1 MTQDTHR
8 ARKRFGQNFLQDQG
22 LINRLVHLINPQP
35 EDAVVE
41 IGPGQGAL
49 TEPLL
54 QTLTSLDAVEIDR
67 DLVALLREKFQ
78 GKPLT
83 IHESDALQYD
93 FNQLIDNQPIRVIGN
108 LPYNIS
114 TPLIFHLLDYQTAI
128 KDMHFMLQLEVV
140 ERLAAK
146 PGTKAYG
153 RISVISQYYCDVA
166 QCFLVPPTAFHP
178 QPKVMSAIVKLTPRP
193 FSIRVQN
200 DDLFIRLVKACF
212 AQRRKTLKNNLKSI
226 LTSEQ
231 MQQLDCDLSL
241 RPEALPVEMYVKL
254 TNTIDALW
262 GADGLLDSPK
272 KKTIGKKHKKDVQK

>member
-1 MTQDTHR
+1 MKKETHR

-22 LINRLVHLINPQP
+22 LINRLVQLINPKP
-35 EDAVVE
+35 DDNVVE

-49 TEPLL
+49 TAPLL
-54 QTLTSLDAVEIDR
+54 DTLNKLDAVEIDR
-67 DLVALLREKFQ
+67 DLVAMLTEKFANQ
-78 GKPLT
+78 PLT
-83 IHESDALQYD
+83 IHEADALKFD
-93 FNQLIDNQPIRVIGN
+93 FNALITGQPIRVIGN

-146 PGTKAYG
+146 SSTKAYG
-153 RISVISQYYCDVA
+153 RISVVCQYYCDIE
-166 QCFLVPPTAFHP
+166 QCFLVPPTAFNP

-193 FSIRVQN
+193 FKITVQN

-226 LTSEQ
+226 LNREQ

-241 RPEALPVEMYVKL
+241 RPEALTVEMYVKL
-254 TNTIDALW
+254 TNTID
-262 GADGLLDSPK
+262 DLLDSESPLRK
-272 KKTIGKKHKKDVQK
+272 WI